1 MKQILKQ
8 LNFSN
13 KEASVYLAALAM
25 GNGSVAELSKR
36 SKIKR
41 PTTYVVLEKLKEM
54 SLISLSEKGGK
65 QIFASLGPEKLLN
78 HIEQEKKVLIENE
91 IELKRELPKLQA
103 LGKKDSAVP
112 LIKYYEGKNNVWN
125 MISDMVES
133 RQISWII
140 VPGKYFDIYG
150 KEKMMNRI
158 IRRRSQIGNKA
169 FMISDH
175 HPEEIKLW
183 KRDET
188 DIREYRFLPEL
199 KQLEVSIYLYGNKVA
214 LLFLTEPY
222 NGLLIENKGL
232 FDVFKFMFDS
242 LWKELEGKNLPE
254 KKPPLIV

>member
-8 LNFSN
+8 LDFSN

-25 GNGSVAELSKR
+25 GNGTVTELAKR

-41 PTTYVVLEKLKEM
+41 PTTYVILEKLKEM
-54 SLISLSEKGGK
+54 GLVFLSEKSGK
-65 QIFASLGPEKLLN
+65 QVFASQSPDKLLKLV
-78 HIEQEKKVLIENE
+78 EQEKSELMENE
-91 IELKRELPKLQA
+91 NELKRAIPAFEA
-103 LGKKDSAVP
+103 LGKKGSSIP
-112 LIKYYEGKNNVWN
+112 LIKYYEGKENVWN
-125 MISDMVES
+125 IISDMVES
-133 RQISWII
+133 GEVSWII

-150 KEKMMNRI
+150 KEKMLNKI
-158 IRRRSQIGNKA
+158 IKRRSQIGNKA

-183 KRDET
+183 KRQET

-199 KQLEVSIYLYGNKVA
+199 KQLEVSIYLYGDVVA

-222 NGLLIENKGL
+222 NGLVIENKEL

-242 LWKELEGKNLPE
+242 LWRELEGKNLPG
-254 KKPPLIV
+254 